1 MKLSL
6 LRIAL
11 LLMIPLILGIG
22 TAGYFSFRGVQ
33 YAAYSS
39 LQQSQL
45 LSQVVAAHI
54 ESILQYQAAT
64 AKVALEKH
72 RPEPHSQVLELT
84 QLSQEIQR
92 YLPKSQQ
99 VSLVSAAQTPAIE
112 ILPDF
117 IKHSLPKS
125 SNTTVVTDNLS
136 YPGGNSYVII
146 QSIGAENSV
155 PWAYL
160 LVQYP
165 LSELQSHFK
174 DIRHDNFSL
183 YLNHQNTPTQSF
195 KLLATSSLMQT
206 PKKTANTPIAYTQLQ
221 VNAGTLSNGV
231 WQDLNITWII
241 FAIVASF
248 VTICCLLA
256 YYAITLFFVGK
267 DLAALRQIIR
277 DVRQGT
283 FQEHYRFCLLEFKG
297 VINTYSR
304 LGRELAEESGQLL
317 SEGKDQLTKLPN
329 REALTKTLDN
339 FLNELKTNQTDFALI
354 VIDIDNFT
362 QITQEYGYEG
372 RDMIIA
378 KVANDIRQAL
388 RKTDYIAR
396 IDEQRFCA
404 LFHQSNFEIAK
415 RLEYRLRQYISHK
428 ISMADGSKYRLGWS
442 GGVTV
447 GSPQDQNS
455 ERLLERAFQAISQA
469 RTEGG
474 SNTTR
479 FQSPQLSMA

>member
-11 LLMIPLILGIG
+11 LLMIPLVLGVG

-39 LQQSQL
+39 QQQSQL
-45 LSQVVAAHI
+45 LAQVIAAHI
-54 ESILQYQAAT
+54 ESVFQHQAAA
-64 AKVALEKH
+64 AKAELEKH
-72 RPEPHSQVLELT
+72 RPDPLLQATELA
-84 QLSQEIQR
+84 QLSQDMQSN
-92 YLPKSQQ
+92 LPKSQL
-99 VSLVSAAQTPAIE
+99 VSLVSVLHTLTLDK
-112 ILPDF
+112 LPDF
-117 IKHSLPKS
+117 IKNNLPKS
-125 SNTTVVTDNLS
+125 PNTTLVVDNLAH
-136 YPGGNSYVII
+136 PGGSSYVII
-146 QSIGAENSV
+146 QSIGAENSI

-165 LSELQSHFK
+165 FSELHTHLK
-174 DIRHDNFSL
+174 DISHDSFAL
-183 YLNHQNTPTQSF
+183 YLTHQNSTAYPF
-195 KLLATSSLMQT
+195 KLLATSSPIQT
-206 PKKTANTPIAYTQLQ
+206 SKQVVNTPIAYTQLQ
-221 VNAGTLSNGV
+221 VNAETISNGV
-231 WQDLNITWII
+231 WQDLNITWTI
-241 FAIVASF
+241 FALVASLL
-248 VTICCLLA
+248 TIFCLLA
-256 YYAITLFFVGK
+256 YYSTTLFFVGK

-283 FQEHYRFCLLEFKG
+283 FQEHYSFCLLEFKG
-297 VINTYSR
+297 VINTYTR

-339 FLNELKTNQTDFALI
+339 FLNELKTKQIDFALI
-354 VIDIDNFT
+354 VIDIDNFA
-362 QITQEYGYEG
+362 QITHEYSYEG
-372 RDMIIA
+372 RDIVIA

-428 ISMADGSKYRLGWS
+428 ISMVDGSKYRLGWS
-442 GGVTV
+442 GGVTI
-447 GSPQDQNS
+447 GSPQDQNGES
-455 ERLLERAFQAISQA
+455 LLERAFQAVDQA
-469 RTEGG
+469 RAEGG

-479 FQSPQLSMA
+479 FQLPQVSNA